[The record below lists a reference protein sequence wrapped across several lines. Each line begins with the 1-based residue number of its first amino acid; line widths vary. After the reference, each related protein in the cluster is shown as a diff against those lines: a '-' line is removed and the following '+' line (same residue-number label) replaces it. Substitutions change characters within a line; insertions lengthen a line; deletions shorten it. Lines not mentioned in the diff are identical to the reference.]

1 MKIAEEEGELPD
13 LNLPFF
19 FFFLLRN
26 NFKNKFI
33 VKTKGRPFHKVS
45 QVENLLIALRTSQSK
60 APVNLSYLVILN

>member
-1 MKIAEEEGELPD
+1 MKIAEEEGELLD

-33 VKTKGRPFHKVS
+33 VKTKVRPFHKVS